1 MRRFR
6 EEAKMSLEGLG
17 SVVRYSKSSL
27 ARFETAE
34 TMIPPDLPAKLD
46 AAFRTDG
53 IFGKLYLLAS
63 KEIHPDQFRRLME
76 LEARARLIEE
86 YTGQL
91 MPGLMQTEGYARA
104 LFKLHKPLSTTEAIE
119 ELVTARMSRQA
130 LLQADPPR
138 HLSVILDEA
147 VLRRSFGGPVVMREQ
162 LGRLLAATHTPT
174 TTVQV
179 LPFSH
184 GGHALAGGSLKLM
197 TLDDGTQVLW
207 EENSI
212 SGTMFEDKEV
222 VQARHHTY
230 DLMRAYALSPKESA
244 VMIQSAMEELAA

>member
-6 EEAKMSLEGLG
+6 EAAKMSLEGLG

-46 AAFRTDG
+46 AAFGTDG
-53 IFGKLYLLAS
+53 IFRKLYMLAS

-76 LEARARLIEE
+76 LEALARLIEE
-86 YTGQL
+86 YASQL
-91 MPGLMQTEGYARA
+91 VPGLMQTEGYASA
-104 LFKLHKPLSTTEAIE
+104 LFKLHYPSATPE
-119 ELVTARMSRQA
+119 EIAERVTARMSRQA
-130 LLQADPPR
+130 LLHADPPP
-138 HLSVILDEA
+138 HFSAILDEA

-174 TTVQV
+174 TTLQV

-197 TLDDGTQVLW
+197 TLGDDTQVLW
-207 EENSI
+207 EESSV
-212 SGTMFEDKEV
+212 SGTLFEEKEV
-222 VQARHHTY
+222 VQARHRIY

-244 VMIQSAMEELAA
+244 VMIRSAMEELAA